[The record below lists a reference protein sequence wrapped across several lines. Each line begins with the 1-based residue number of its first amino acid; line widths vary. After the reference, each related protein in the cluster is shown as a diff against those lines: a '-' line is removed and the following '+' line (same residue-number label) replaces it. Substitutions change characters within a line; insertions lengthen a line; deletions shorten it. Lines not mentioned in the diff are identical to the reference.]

1 MKKLLLAV
9 YQETITKPVRKNAVS
24 GPHVLTPE
32 HVRKIRAVGQ
42 DLEIIVTVH
51 EKDAKKKSADVE
63 IIAGF
68 PSTIPP
74 LTEARNVRW
83 VHSFSAGMDRVLTP
97 ELIKSSIICSNS
109 SGIHQTPIA
118 EHVIGFMLIFT
129 RGFLKTFANQRK
141 RLWRKDDTVT
151 ELCGKTVLIVGLGN
165 IGGEVARLV
174 HAFGAKVIAV
184 SRGSKEPVEEI
195 YEMKKPPALD
205 AVLPR
210 ADFVVNCLPYTN
222 ETHHLF
228 DRAKFQRMKPSAVFI
243 NIARGGIVHEKDL
256 IVALKKKIIAGAG
269 LDVTEVEPLPKAS
282 PLWRMPNVIITPH
295 HSGLSEQYMNR
306 AIDRFCLNLKAYLA
320 GERLP
325 NLVDKK
331 RGY

>member
-9 YQETITKPVRKNAVS
+9 YEEIFTKPARKNSVS

-32 HVRKIRAVGQ
+32 HVKKIRAVSKE
-42 DLEIIVTVH
+42 LEIIVTAH
-51 EKDAKKKSADVE
+51 KKDAQKNSADAE

-74 LTEARNVRW
+74 LSEAKNLKW
-83 VHSFSAGMDRVLTP
+83 VHSFSAGMDRVLTS
-97 ELIKSSIICSNS
+97 ELVKSSVICSNS

-118 EHVIGFMLIFT
+118 EHVIAFLLIFT
-129 RGFLKTFANQRK
+129 RGFLKTLSNQQK

-184 SRGSKEPVEEI
+184 SRSQKEQIEEI
-195 YEMKKPPALD
+195 YEMKKPSALD

-210 ADFVVNCLPYTN
+210 ADFIVNCLPYTN
-222 ETHHLF
+222 ETYHLF
-228 DRAKFQRMKPSAVFI
+228 DLTRFQRMKRSAVFI

-269 LDVTEVEPLPKAS
+269 LDVTEIEPLPKAS
-282 PLWRMPNVIITPH
+282 PLWCMPNVIITPH